1 MGVEGGVLLVAL
13 WWEILKKEWQG
24 CLNEVELVEHDG
36 EYTQRTDIAHGEN
49 EG

>member
-1 MGVEGGVLLVAL
+1 MGVEGGVLLVVL
-13 WWEILKKEWQG
+13 WWETLQKEGQG

-36 EYTQRTDIAHGEN
+36 EYAQRTDIAHGEN